1 MAWAAFTAPL
11 AVGVTAFAEVAR
23 EPAKFAEVVAHGL
36 RTSLAVSA
44 AAVRS
49 DHAVSGPLARGA
61 VDAIRQLRDHAEAVR
76 VAEVERALR
85 RLQHLDPA
93 DRERVVHLT
102 KALMNKF
109 LHEPTLELR
118 AAAGN
123 GTDRELAQAVR
134 RLFRLTASSL
144 ESKEPDRS

>member
-1 MAWAAFTAPL
+1 M
-11 AVGVTAFAEVAR
+11 
-23 EPAKFAEVVAHGL
+23 
-36 RTSLAVSA
+36 
-44 AAVRS
+44 
-49 DHAVSGPLARGA
+49 
-61 VDAIRQLRDHAEAVR
+61 
-76 VAEVERALR
+76 ERALR

-93 DRERVVHLT
+93 DRERVEYLT

-134 RLFRLTASSL
+134 RLFRLAESSPEPK
-144 ESKEPDRS
+144 ESDRS